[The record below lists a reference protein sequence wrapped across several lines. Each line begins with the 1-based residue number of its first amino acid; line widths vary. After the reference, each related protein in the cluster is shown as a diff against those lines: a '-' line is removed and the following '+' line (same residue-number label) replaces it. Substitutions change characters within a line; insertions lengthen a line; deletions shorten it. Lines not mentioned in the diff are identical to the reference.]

1 MPVTWH
7 EERGGNRFGSEHV
20 RAWAWRVCCVV
31 LFFSKIKIHILDILK
46 VKFYV
51 IFKKK
56 FLHVFI
62 FIFIFKFANLI
73 HPYHFRV
80 TFLSFMGPINVCLG
94 VSINQ
99 PF

>member
-7 EERGGNRFGSEHV
+7 EERGGNGFGSEHM

-51 IFKKK
+51 FFFLISCFYFHFYFLICK
-56 FLHVFI
+56 FD
-62 FIFIFKFANLI
+62 
-73 HPYHFRV
+73 
-80 TFLSFMGPINVCLG
+80 TSLSF
-94 VSINQ
+94 
-99 PF
+99 